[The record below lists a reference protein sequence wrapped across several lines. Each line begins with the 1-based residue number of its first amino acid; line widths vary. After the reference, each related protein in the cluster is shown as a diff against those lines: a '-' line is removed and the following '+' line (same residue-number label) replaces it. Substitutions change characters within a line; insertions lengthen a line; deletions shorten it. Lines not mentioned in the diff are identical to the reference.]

1 MLGYWSALVV
11 VVFFD
16 QKMRLEGFD
25 LVMLREAE
33 EEIRARTRNEG
44 ESVTKDQWLAI
55 PQEAT

>member
-44 ESVTKDQWLAI
+44 ESVKKDQWLAI
-55 PQEAT
+55 PQETT

>member
-1 MLGYWSALVV
+1 M

-33 EEIRARTRNEG
+33 DEIRARTRNEG